1 MKTTYQINFAEE
13 LKKCVR
19 CGECRANCPI
29 FSESKR
35 EPDSPRGR
43 LALVKLLQDGKIQ
56 ASAELS
62 EKLYG
67 CLLCKTCAVNCP
79 SGVITD
85 EIMVG
90 VRDYL
95 DDVLDRNII
104 KKLVLRGFLTR
115 PALLQASFSL
125 VKLYQKTG
133 LNDVLTRSKLIE
145 HLPETMSAG
154 AKILPDVSKRLAR
167 GRIPEVVKPY
177 GEKRFRVAYF
187 LGCATNLIYPDVA
200 ISGVDVLAR
209 HGCEVITPA
218 VQCCGM
224 PHLAYG
230 DTDTM
235 VQMAKNNMKVLLSAQ
250 VDAVVTDC
258 SSCSATLAESYQKLF
273 ELGTVEYNQAKELSS
288 KVYDLSKFLVE
299 KTGIR
304 PGPNP
309 VNVTVT
315 YHDPCH
321 LKRGQNV
328 FKQPREL
335 LKAIPGV
342 DFKEMKE
349 ADRCCGSAGSFSIMH
364 HDLSMKVLE
373 RKISNIAAS
382 KAAVVATS
390 CPTCTMQ
397 LSYGLKSHGIAGQV
411 VHPVQLLA
419 KTYKIVDYP

>member
-1 MKTTYQINFAEE
+1 
-13 LKKCVR
+13 
-19 CGECRANCPI
+19 
-29 FSESKR
+29 
-35 EPDSPRGR
+35 
-43 LALVKLLQDGKIQ
+43 
-56 ASAELS
+56 
-62 EKLYG
+62 
-67 CLLCKTCAVNCP
+67 
-79 SGVITD
+79 
-85 EIMVG
+85 
-90 VRDYL
+90 
-95 DDVLDRNII
+95 
-104 KKLVLRGFLTR
+104 
-115 PALLQASFSL
+115 
-125 VKLYQKTG
+125 
-133 LNDVLTRSKLIE
+133 
-145 HLPETMSAG
+145 
-154 AKILPDVSKRLAR
+154 
-167 GRIPEVVKPY
+167 
-177 GEKRFRVAYF
+177 
-187 LGCATNLIYPDVA
+187 
-200 ISGVDVLAR
+200 
-209 HGCEVITPA
+209 
-218 VQCCGM
+218 
-224 PHLAYG
+224 
-230 DTDTM
+230 M

-299 KTGIR
+299 KTGIQ

-411 VHPVQLLA
+411 VHPVQLLD

>member
-1 MKTTYQINFAEE
+1 MKTTYQVDFAEE

-29 FSESKR
+29 FAESKR

-43 LALVKLLQDGKIQ
+43 LSLVKLLQEGKIP

-67 CLLCKTCAVNCP
+67 CLLCKTCAVKCP

-95 DDVLDRNII
+95 DNVLDRNTI

-133 LNDVLTRSKLIE
+133 LNSVLTRSKLIE
-145 HLPETMSAG
+145 HLPEQMSAG
-154 AKILPDVSKRLAR
+154 AKILPDVSKKPAR
-167 GRIPEVVKPY
+167 GRIAEVVKPY

-200 ISGVDVLAR
+200 VTGVDVLAR
-209 HGCEVITPA
+209 HGCEVVTPA
-218 VQCCGM
+218 VKCCGM

-230 DTDTM
+230 DTETA
-235 VQMAKNNMKVLLSAQ
+235 VQLAKNNLKVLLSAQ

-273 ELGTVEYNQAKELSS
+273 EPGTDEFNQAKELSS

-299 KTGIR
+299 KTGVH
-304 PGPNP
+304 PGPKP
-309 VNVTVT
+309 VEVAVT

-335 LKAIPGV
+335 LKAIPGLE
-342 DFKEMKE
+342 FIEMKE

-364 HDLSMKVLE
+364 HDLSMKVLD
-373 RKISNIAAS
+373 RKITNIVTA
-382 KAAVVATS
+382 KAEVVATS

-397 LSYGLKSHGIAGQV
+397 LSYGLKKHSLPGRV

-419 KTYKIVDYP
+419 KTY

>member
-1 MKTTYQINFAEE
+1 MKTTYRIDFAEE

-43 LALVKLLQDGKIQ
+43 LALVKLLQEGKIP
-56 ASAELS
+56 ASVELS

-145 HLPETMSAG
+145 HLPEQMSVG
-154 AKILPDVSKRLAR
+154 AKILPDVSKQPAR

-200 ISGVDVLAR
+200 VSGVDVLAR
-209 HGCEVITPA
+209 HGCEVVTPA
-218 VQCCGM
+218 VKCCGM

-230 DTDTM
+230 DTDTA
-235 VQMAKNNMKVLLSAQ
+235 VQLAKNNIKILLSAQ

-258 SSCSATLAESYQKLF
+258 SSCSATLAESYLKLF
-273 ELGTVEYNQAKELSS
+273 EPGTDDYNQAKELSN

-299 KTGIR
+299 KTGVQ

-342 DFKEMKE
+342 EFKEMKE

-373 RKISNIAAS
+373 RKISNIATA
-382 KAAVVATS
+382 KATVVATS

-397 LSYGLKSHGIAGQV
+397 LSYGLKKHGMAGQV

-419 KTYKIVDYP
+419 KTYQKNS

>member
-1 MKTTYQINFAEE
+1 MKTTYRVDFAEE

-43 LALVKLLQDGKIQ
+43 LSLVKLLQEGKIP

-85 EIMVG
+85 EIIVG

-133 LNDVLTRSKLIE
+133 LNNVLTRSKLIE
-145 HLPETMSAG
+145 HLPEAMSAG
-154 AKILPDVSKRLAR
+154 AKILPDVSKQPAR

-200 ISGVDVLAR
+200 VSGVDVLAR
-209 HGCEVITPA
+209 HGCEVVTPA
-218 VQCCGM
+218 VKCCGM

-230 DTDTM
+230 DTDT
-235 VQMAKNNMKVLLSAQ
+235 VIQLAKNNLKILLSAQ

-258 SSCSATLAESYQKLF
+258 SSCSATLAESYEKLF
-273 ELGTVEYNQAKELSS
+273 EPGTDEYNQAKELGS

-299 KTGIR
+299 KTGIH

-309 VNVTVT
+309 VNVAVT

-335 LKAIPGV
+335 LKSIPGV
-342 DFKEMKE
+342 EFREMKE

-364 HDLSMKVLE
+364 HDLSMKVLG
-373 RKISNIAAS
+373 RKMSNIVTS
-382 KAAVVATS
+382 KAEVVATS

-397 LSYGLKSHGIAGQV
+397 LTYGLKSHGLAGQV

-419 KTYKIVDYP
+419 KTYLKSK

>member
-43 LALVKLLQDGKIQ
+43 LSLVKLLQEEKIP
-56 ASAELS
+56 ASTELS

-95 DDVLDRNII
+95 DDVLDRNVI

-125 VKLYQKTG
+125 VRLYQKTG

-145 HLPETMSAG
+145 HLPEQMKAG
-154 AKILPDVSKRLAR
+154 AKILPDVSKQPAR
-167 GRIPEVVKPY
+167 GRIAEVVKPY
-177 GEKRFRVAYF
+177 GEKRFCVAYF

-200 ISGVDVLAR
+200 VSGVEVLAR

-218 VQCCGM
+218 VKCCGM

-230 DTDTM
+230 DTETA
-235 VQMAKNNMKVLLSAQ
+235 VEMAKNNLKTLLSAQ

-273 ELGTVEYNQAKELSS
+273 EPGTDEYEQAMDLSS

-299 KTGIR
+299 KTGVH
-304 PGPNP
+304 PGPKP
-309 VNVTVT
+309 VNVAVT

-342 DFKEMKE
+342 EFKEMKE

-364 HDLSMKVLE
+364 HDLSMKVLD
-373 RKISNIAAS
+373 RKINNIAAA
-382 KAAVVATS
+382 KVTVVATS

-397 LSYGLKSHGIAGQV
+397 LSYGLKKSDITGQV

-419 KTYKIVDYP
+419 RTYQT

>member
-1 MKTTYQINFAEE
+1 MKTTYQVDFAEE

-29 FSESKR
+29 FAESKR

-43 LALVKLLQDGKIQ
+43 LSLVKLLQEGKIPP
-56 ASAELS
+56 SSELS

-67 CLLCKTCAVNCP
+67 CLLCKTCAVKCP

-85 EIMVG
+85 EIVMG

-95 DDVLDRNII
+95 DSTLDRNIV

-133 LNDVLTRSKLIE
+133 LNSVLTRSKLIE
-145 HLPETMSAG
+145 HLPEQMSAG
-154 AKILPDVSKRLAR
+154 AKILPDVSKQPAR
-167 GRIPEVVKPY
+167 GRIAEVVKPY
-177 GEKRFRVAYF
+177 GKKRFRVAYF

-200 ISGVDVLAR
+200 VTGVDVLAR
-209 HGCEVITPA
+209 HGCEVVTPA
-218 VQCCGM
+218 VKCCGM

-230 DTDTM
+230 DTDTA
-235 VQMAKNNMKVLLSAQ
+235 VQLAKKNLKILLSAQ

-258 SSCSATLAESYQKLF
+258 SSCSATLAESYLKLF
-273 ELGTVEYNQAKELSS
+273 EPGTDEYNQAKELSS

-299 KTGIR
+299 KTGVH

-309 VNVTVT
+309 VKVAVT

-335 LKAIPGV
+335 LMAIPGV
-342 DFKEMKE
+342 EFREMKE

-364 HDLSMKVLE
+364 HDLSMKVLD
-373 RKISNIAAS
+373 RKITNIVTA
-382 KAAVVATS
+382 KAEVVATS

-397 LSYGLKSHGIAGQV
+397 LSYGLKSHGLAGHV

-419 KTYKIVDYP
+419 RTY